1 MIYSPRIYRADRR
14 SSVLRRG
21 GEFRLIVKSVNVHD
35 FMFKANKSHCAIQS
49 VRNERKER
57 QRGSGVEQPATIVK
71 C

>member
-21 GEFRLIVKSVNVHD
+21 GEFRLIFRVNVHN